1 MYIKEFSSFP
11 KNNFKLTTFRLAIFL
26 PYGVDAWVE
35 NLTRTPYL
43 VLFII
48 LISIGVGTASAL
60 ITITLAG
67 NVIVT
72 DNLDVQGNITGP
84 TITNLQSQINQ
95 GIAEQ
100 GCPEGEVITGFG
112 SNGTG
117 ICNSILWDDLINVP
131 SGLDNGDQDGLRTFN
146 KNPVYG
152 KPCDKLNSDT
162 STIDH
167 LFREKASIEQL
178 GFDSF
183 FGNLPIFAEAQEQF
197 IAEIR
202 MFAGTFAPQG
212 WAFAQGQLLQI
223 SQNPALFA
231 LLGTQYGGDG
241 EVTFALPDL
250 RCLEPEGNTG
260 PHYIIA
266 LIGTFPSES

>member
-1 MYIKEFSSFP
+1 MDM
-11 KNNFKLTTFRLAIFL
+11 KNRLTK
-26 PYGVDAWVE
+26 
-35 NLTRTPYL
+35 TPYL
-43 VLFII
+43 VLFIV

-72 DNLDVQGNITGP
+72 GDLDVDGAITSP
-84 TITNLQSQINQ
+84 TLDNLQSQINQ
-95 GIAEQ
+95 GVSEQ
-100 GCPEGEVITGFG
+100 GCPAGKSVTGFDV
-112 SNGTG
+112 NGTV
-117 ICNSILWDDLINVP
+117 ICSSTLWDDLVNVP
-131 SGLDNGDQDGLRTFN
+131 DGLDDGDQDGLRTFN
-146 KNPVYG
+146 KNPAYG

-183 FGNLPIFAEAQEQF
+183 IGNLPIFAEAQEAF

-212 WAFAQGQLLQI
+212 WAFAQGQLLPI
-223 SQNPALFA
+223 SQNQSLFS

-266 LIGTFPSES
+266 LIGTFPSEN